1 MRRRI
6 TVFRVPYLPGD
17 TSPWIVLW
25 NDGENALMQSFPT
38 FDEAIYAAHE
48 FAREVRA

>member
-1 MRRRI
+1 MKRRI

-38 FDEAIYAAHE
+38 FDEAIDAAHE